1 MPSIELLLHL
11 LFSAIGTLLISLTG
25 FLLVLLFWRLLRVKA
40 DREHAILLEN
50 KGNCRS
56 IYYLEVKSPEPALR
70 FALLFN
76 KLPLAAVYLPAESEE
91 LAETQSA
98 ENIPRQT
105 EQPENKPASATSSGV
120 DAAAKAGQSVSSVAG
135 KSASMLEQIGNFLP
149 GSMGSK
155 LKQQAAS
162 SRTVQ
167 ATSLRTSRAPQTLS
181 RQVSGFQGK
190 SGGKQS
196 KSSGKQ
202 SDGDGKNVSSL
213 RQLKVGASEESYFV
227 QTPVIEPGQSLNLL
241 LRVGTRRRHYPRGS
255 FPYTIEALPVTA
267 DFPEAVATS
276 SVKNG
281 TVHFTT
287 VGPWRYFLPAF
298 STVTLILMTLTALV
312 FLYRFIWL

>member
-1 MPSIELLLHL
+1 MPWIELVLQL

-25 FLLVLLFWRLLRVKA
+25 FLLVLLFWRILRVKA
-40 DREHAILLEN
+40 DRVHAILLEN

-70 FALLFN
+70 FTLLCN
-76 KLPLAAVYLPAESEE
+76 KLPLAAVYLPAESDDP
-91 LAETQSA
+91 AEAQST
-98 ENIPRQT
+98 ENLPRQT
-105 EQPENKPASATSSGV
+105 EQPGNKPASATSSGV
-120 DAAAKAGQSVSSVAG
+120 AAVAKAGQSVSSVAG
-135 KSASMLEQIGNFLP
+135 KSASVLEQIANFLP

-155 LKQQAAS
+155 LKQQASS
-162 SRTVQ
+162 SRAVQ

-202 SDGDGKNVSSL
+202 SDDGGKNVSSS

-227 QTPVIEPGQSLNLL
+227 QTPVIEPGQSLNLS

-255 FPYTIEALPVTA
+255 FPYTIEALPMTT
-267 DFPEAVATS
+267 DFPEAVAIP
-276 SVKNG
+276 SVKHG
-281 TVHFTT
+281 TVHFNPIGT
-287 VGPWRYFLPAF
+287 WRYFLPAF